1 MRVVTLN
8 PERFHE
14 ECGRL
19 GRMALQGG
27 PYRLLIGIRNGGAYV
42 ADAMQK
48 EQPQLDATARYDV
61 SLQRASTPGRSRKM
75 KAWLRRL
82 PRPILNLM
90 RMAESI
96 YDSMT
101 ESRER
106 NKALSEARI
115 TIPTDI
121 SNFSI
126 GSGRVLIV
134 DDAVDSG
141 VTLSVVKER
150 IAGIYPEADIKT
162 AALTVT
168 RDNPEIIPDFSL
180 YTDHTLLRFP
190 WSNDY

>member
-19 GRMALQGG
+19 GSLALQGG

-48 EQPQLDATARYDV
+48 KLPQLDATDRCDV
-61 SLQRASTPGRSRKM
+61 SLQRASTPGRSRKV
-75 KAWLRRL
+75 KRWLRRL
-82 PRPILNLM
+82 PKPLLNLM

-96 YDSMT
+96 YDSKT

-106 NKALSEARI
+106 NRALSEARFVM
-115 TIPTDI
+115 PTDLN
-121 SNFSI
+121 NFNL

-141 VTLSVVKER
+141 VTLSVVKEK
-150 IAGIYPEADIKT
+150 IAKIYPQADIKT
-162 AALTVT
+162 AVLTVT

-180 YTDHTLLRFP
+180 YTDRTLLRFP